1 MRGAGALK
9 YSIARSRAAA
19 KLRLGNWA
27 VRTASKPVWRS
38 TWWWP
43 GGFFISPNSDEKPR
57 MCLARFILKRS
68 SGKRWSVSSARTRLR
83 RRSRPVSVKRFG
95 WWRAWAVFVD
105 ARGTESRARKRFGLG
120 CSAWMTSAPPGT
132 YFPKCSNIRCPATE
146 LMGKDQRRE
155 REHRTP
161 RCDEPR
167 RSGLAKARRTNLPL
181 PKREG
186 WGEGEA
192 TLEKPMRLRTADELN
207 DTGTV
212 RSAIQRRDP
221 ARHRAFD
228 SPPSGGRF
236 SLSPFQGERE
246 YTTEMWCILR
256 TRE

>member
-95 WWRAWAVFVD
+95 WWRAWAVFLD

-132 YFPKCSNIRCPATE
+132 FFPKCSNIRCPATE
-146 LMGKDQRRE
+146 LMGKDQLTE

-161 RCDEPR
+161 RCDE
-167 RSGLAKARRTNLPL
+167 SRRTGLSKAQRTVLPL
-181 PKREG
+181 
-186 WGEGEA
+186 
-192 TLEKPMRLRTADELN
+192 L
-207 DTGTV
+207 
-212 RSAIQRRDP
+212 
-221 ARHRAFD
+221 
-228 SPPSGGRF
+228 
-236 SLSPFQGERE
+236 GERAGVRAVPKLDSGIAANTLAVGNE
-246 YTTEMWCILR
+246 AECV
-256 TRE
+256 